1 MEKTKLC
8 GAVILSVLSTFHPAQ
23 ASDVSGPGQVRNTQT
38 EMAYFLS
45 SSIPEKDLATL
56 IGAAESRHI
65 PVYFRGLV
73 NDSMEQTA
81 QYMMH
86 MVTTYHIQGIA
97 IDPVRFEKYGVK
109 QVPALVKKCG
119 DTFDILYGNLSF
131 NDAMKLMDTQG
142 DCAKQPDG
150 SQP

>member
-8 GAVILSVLSTFHPAQ
+8 GAVILAALFTLPPAQ
-23 ASDVSGPGQVRNTQT
+23 AEEASGPGQINSTQN
-38 EMAYFLS
+38 EWAYFLS
-45 SSIPEKDLATL
+45 SSIPEKELATL

-119 DTFDILYGNLSF
+119 DKFDILYGNLSF
-131 NDAMKLMDTQG
+131 NDAMKLMESQG

-150 SQP
+150 SHP